1 MDNMFPTYKYVG
13 RILSI
18 SEKKNRS
25 SALDKAK
32 QIIRQKGG
40 IIKTSEALHAGIH
53 PRTLYQL
60 RETGDLEQ
68 IYRGI
73 YRLTEIEPVSNL
85 DFVVVATKIPNSV
98 ICLISALSFHEITT
112 QIPHEIAVAIPKD
125 SKPST
130 MEYPPVQF
138 YKFSPKSFMAGI
150 EEHQIDGVTVKVYSP
165 EKTLA
170 DCFKFRN
177 KIGMDVVLEALKLY
191 KRRKKFDYRKILE
204 YAKICRVDKI
214 VRPYLEA
221 II

>member
-1 MDNMFPTYKYVG
+1 MSD
-13 RILSI
+13 
-18 SEKKNRS
+18 EKNRS
-25 SALDKAK
+25 NAREKAK
-32 QIIRQKGG
+32 QIISQNGG
-40 IIKTSEALHAGIH
+40 VIKTSEALQSGIH

-60 RETGDLEQ
+60 RDTGDLEQ
-68 IYRGI
+68 ISRGI
-73 YRLTEIEPVSNL
+73 YRLTEIEPISNP
-85 DFVVVATKIPNSV
+85 DFFVVATRVPNSV

-112 QIPHEIAVAIPKD
+112 QIPHEISVAIPKN

-130 MEYPPVQF
+130 MEYPPIQF
-138 YKFSPKSFMAGI
+138 YKYSQESFMAGI
-150 EEHQIDGVTVKVYSP
+150 EEHQIDGVTVKVYSL

-191 KRRKKFDYRKILE
+191 KGRKKFDHRKILE

-221 II
+221 SI

>member
-1 MDNMFPTYKYVG
+1 MN
-13 RILSI
+13 
-18 SEKKNRS
+18 EKKNRS
-25 SALDKAK
+25 SARDKAK
-32 QIIRQKGG
+32 QIICQSGG

-60 RETGDLEQ
+60 RDTGDLEQ
-68 IYRGI
+68 ISRGI
-73 YRLTEIEPVSNL
+73 YRLTEIEPVSNP
-85 DFVVVATKIPNSV
+85 DFVVVATRIPNSV

-112 QIPHEIAVAIPKD
+112 QIPHEISVAIPKD

-130 MEYPPVQF
+130 MKYPPVQF
-138 YKFSPKSFMAGI
+138 YKFSQESFMAGI
-150 EEHQIDGVTVKVYSP
+150 EKHQIDGVSVKVYSP

-191 KRRKKFDYRKILE
+191 KGRKKFDHRKILE

-221 II
+221 SI